1 MTAPKSATVI
11 TGSDAPIAASG
22 SKTGARGLLE
32 RQPLL
37 LAGLGAATISSSPVL
52 VVLSG
57 ASAVSTAF
65 YRSAIALPVLIALAA
80 LEQRKHGSRSL
91 RQRLTAGSAGVF
103 LAVDLILWTHS
114 IADIG
119 AGVATVLGNLQVL
132 IVAGISWLI
141 WHERPSRAV
150 ALAIPVV
157 MAGVVLVSGLVGTPA
172 TGQHPLA
179 GVLYG
184 LGTAV
189 AYSGFLMILRRSSAD
204 SPHIAGPVADSTAGA
219 TAASLVAGLVL
230 GGLGLHPLWPSLGWL
245 IVLGLVSQVAG
256 WLLITS
262 SLPRLPAA
270 VSSLML
276 VLQPVASLVIAAAV
290 IDERPTLL
298 QILGAALTCFG
309 ALAASLATTRKLAA
323 PRAAAVPDTLRAGT
337 LARRGDR
344 AAEPQPHQALQH
356 GHRQRHPDA
365 HHRVRG
371 QPGDPGD
378 RPGSRPGRQPAQG
391 QAEQRGAPPERAHRH
406 HGKSGRAEPPLC
418 PPDRHPR
425 DHPHNHRDEP

>member
-1 MTAPKSATVI
+1 MTAPNRSTVI
-11 TGSDAPIAASG
+11 TSSDAPTAASG

-65 YRSAIALPVLIALAA
+65 YRSAIALPVLLALAA
-80 LEQRKHGSRSL
+80 LEQRKHGRRSL
-91 RQRLTAGSAGVF
+91 RQRLTAGTAGVF

-150 ALAIPVV
+150 IIAIPVV
-157 MAGVVLVSGLVGTPA
+157 MAGVVLVSGLVGKPA

-179 GVLYG
+179 GVIYG

-204 SPHIAGPVADSTAGA
+204 SSHVAGPVADSTAGA
-219 TAASLVAGLVL
+219 TAASLVAGLAL

-262 SLPRLPAA
+262 SLPKLPATI
-270 VSSLML
+270 SSLML
-276 VLQPVASLVIAAAV
+276 VLQPAASLVIAAAV
-290 IDERPTLL
+290 INERPTLL
-298 QILGAALTCFG
+298 QIFGAALTCCG
-309 ALAASLATTRKLAA
+309 ALAASLATTRRPA
-323 PRAAAVPDTLRAGT
+323 AAAVPDTL
-337 LARRGDR
+337 
-344 AAEPQPHQALQH
+344 
-356 GHRQRHPDA
+356 
-365 HHRVRG
+365 
-371 QPGDPGD
+371 
-378 RPGSRPGRQPAQG
+378 AQ
-391 QAEQRGAPPERAHRH
+391 E
-406 HGKSGRAEPPLC
+406 L
-418 PPDRHPR
+418 
-425 DHPHNHRDEP
+425 